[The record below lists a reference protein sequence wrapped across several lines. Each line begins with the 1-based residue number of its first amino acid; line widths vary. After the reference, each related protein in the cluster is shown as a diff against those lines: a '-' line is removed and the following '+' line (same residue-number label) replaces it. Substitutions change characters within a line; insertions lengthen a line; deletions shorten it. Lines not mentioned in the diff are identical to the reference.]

1 MENTRRLR
9 KILLERL
16 SYFSAVA
23 LLGPRQCGKTTLA
36 RRIVDELDVR
46 AIYLDL
52 ERTEDLALLT
62 DPSVFLRTQRDKLV
76 VIDEVQRAP
85 ELFVSLRSEI
95 DERRRAGQKAGQFLL
110 LGSASRD
117 LLAQSSESLAGRID
131 YLELT
136 PFRLDELIEPQRSE
150 LWLRGGFP
158 DSLLAPSAALSH
170 AWRRAYLTQ
179 VIERD
184 VSFFAPRLP
193 GPTLRRLWAMIAAD
207 QGGLLNSAKLAQNL
221 AVSGQSITRYL
232 VLLVE
237 LMHLRALPPWH
248 GNIGKRLTKS
258 PKYFVRD
265 SGLLHALLEI
275 QNEEQLLR
283 HPVVGQS
290 FEGFVIEQ
298 ICNQLGSDWQYS
310 FYRTQNDAEIDLIAE
325 RAGCVL
331 AVEIKRSSKPVPS
344 RGFYSGAK
352 DIGATHGLIVHA
364 GERSWTL
371 DGRANG
377 ARENLADHSEFD
389 QPIQAVPVGALAETL
404 NAMFE
409 AHSIELAG

>member
-1 MENTRRLR
+1 MENTRALR
-9 KILLERL
+9 KILVERL

-36 RRIVDELDVR
+36 RSIADELGAR
-46 AIYLDL
+46 ALYLDL
-52 ERTEDLALLT
+52 ERSEDLSLLA
-62 DPSVFLRTQRDKLV
+62 DPSVFLRTQRGKLV

-85 ELFVSLRSEI
+85 ELFVSLRTEI

-110 LGSASRD
+110 LGSASRE

-136 PFRLDELIEPQRSE
+136 PFRLDELIEPQRTE

-158 DSLLAPSAALSH
+158 DSLLAPSPALSH

-184 VSFFAPRLP
+184 VPFFAPRLP

-207 QGGLLNSAKLAQNL
+207 QGGLLNTAKLTQNL
-221 AVSGQSITRYL
+221 AVSGQSIARYL
-232 VLLVE
+232 ALLVE

-265 SGLLHALLEI
+265 TGLLHALLEI
-275 QNEEQLLR
+275 QHEEQLLR
-283 HPVVGQS
+283 HPIVGQS
-290 FEGFVIEQ
+290 FESFVIEQ
-298 ICNQLGSDWQYS
+298 ICNQLGTDWQFS
-310 FYRTQNDAEIDLIAE
+310 FYRTQNGAELDLIAE
-325 RAGCVL
+325 RAACVL

-352 DIGATHGLIVHA
+352 DVGATDRLIVHA
-364 GERSWTL
+364 GERAWIL
-371 DGRANG
+371 EGRESLANTG
-377 ARENLADHSEFD
+377 DSD
-389 QPIQAVPVGALAETL
+389 QPTHAVPLSALPETL
-404 NAMFE
+404 RALCERQFQ
-409 AHSIELAG
+409 

>member
-1 MENTRRLR
+1 LTHKQR
-9 KILLERL
+9 KIPSNSSITWNIYLDNIRQLHKLLLEPL
-16 SYFSAVA
+16 GYFPAVA

-36 RRIVDELDVR
+36 RTVVDEMAGR

-52 ERTEDLALLT
+52 ERAEDVALLA
-62 DPSVFLRTQRDKLV
+62 DPGVFLRSQRGKLV
-76 VIDEVQRAP
+76 VMDEVQRAP

-110 LGSASRD
+110 LGSASRE

-136 PFRLDELIEPQRSE
+136 PFRVDEVTDLQRES

-158 DSLLAPSAALSH
+158 DSLLAPSDTLSF

-184 VSFFAPRLP
+184 VAFFAPRLP
-193 GPTLRRLWAMIAAD
+193 GPTLRRLWAMIAVE
-207 QGGLLNSAKLAQNL
+207 QGGLLNAAKLAQNL

-232 VLLVE
+232 ALLVE

-275 QNEEQLLR
+275 HDEAQLLR
-283 HPVVGQS
+283 HPVIGQS

-298 ICNQLGSDWQYS
+298 ICNLLGPEWRYS
-310 FYRTQNDAEIDLIAE
+310 FYRTQNGAEIDLIAE
-325 RAGCVL
+325 RGTDVL

-344 RGFYSGAK
+344 RGFYSGSA
-352 DIGATHGLIVHA
+352 DIGATHCLLVHA

-371 DGRANG
+371 DNELNSQTR
-377 ARENLADHSEFD
+377 
-389 QPIQAVPVGALAETL
+389 AVPVDGLVESL
-404 NAMFE
+404 RSF
-409 AHSIELAG
+409 SP